1 MKIKLT
7 ILIAFLYLG
16 SAFAAG
22 HITKA
27 QKEKKLGDLGWIEYR
42 DLKKGSE
49 AFKEI
54 HNGTCIAPKIIL
66 IP

>member
-27 QKEKKLGDLGWIEYR
+27 QKEK
-42 DLKKGSE
+42 
-49 AFKEI
+49 
-54 HNGTCIAPKIIL
+54 TIL
-66 IP
+66 SNSKVPWGIMLLA